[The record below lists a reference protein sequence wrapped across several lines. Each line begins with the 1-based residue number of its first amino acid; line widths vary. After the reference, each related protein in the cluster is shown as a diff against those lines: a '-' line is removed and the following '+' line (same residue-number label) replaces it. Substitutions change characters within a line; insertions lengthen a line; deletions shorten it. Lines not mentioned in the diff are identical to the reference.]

1 MVVLAVVVFAALQY
15 FKAGYGYLRS
25 KGWGPMID
33 NKLGWVLMEIPVLI
47 VTALIYIYA
56 QGWQRP
62 TATVLVSFLVVHYI
76 QRSLVYPFLMRGK
89 SKIPITVVLMGAVFN
104 VINAYLIS
112 GWLFILAPEERYTL
126 SWLYSPQFII
136 GALIFIFGMIVNLH
150 SDYIIRHL
158 RKPGDT
164 RHYIPRGGMFRYVSS
179 ANYYGE
185 ITEWFGFAILTWSLP
200 GIIFCMWT
208 FANLA
213 PRANS
218 LYDPCMRSTPRN
230 SVRSS
235 PVSNANDSYLLYI
248 NHGITALHSGQDR
261 PVRTQEP
268 RHTRFCLRGHV
279 RWTCPYAA
287 AEGLPYSSGPRR
299 RRHDRRGIRLD

>member
-1 MVVLAVVVFAALQY
+1 MDLTRLTIFDPDFFHIVERVMIVLAVVVFVALQY

-47 VTALIYIYA
+47 ASLLIIIPAHGWENITAF
-56 QGWQRP
+56 
-62 TATVLVSFLVVHYI
+62 VLVSFLLVHYI
-76 QRSLVYPFLMRGK
+76 QRSLIYPFLMRGK
-89 SKIPITVVLMGAVFN
+89 SRIPVSVVLMGAVFN
-104 VINAYLIS
+104 VVNAYLIC
-112 GWLFILAPEERYTL
+112 GWLFVLAPEGRYTPE
-126 SWLYSPQFII
+126 WLYSPQFIA
-136 GALIFIFGMIVNLH
+136 GALIFIFGMAVNLH

-164 RHYIPRGGMFRYVSS
+164 RHYIPRGGMFKYVSS

-218 LYDPCMRSTPRN
+218 LY
-230 SVRSS
+230 
-235 PVSNANDSYLLYI
+235 
-248 NHGITALHSGQDR
+248 
-261 PVRTQEP
+261 EK
-268 RHTRFCLRGHV
+268 
-279 RWTCPYAA
+279 YAK
-287 AEGLPYSSGPRR
+287 EFGEEFTSLKRK
-299 RRHDRRGIRLD
+299 RLIPFIY